1 MSAVVHSINISTQG
15 GVPKLPIDKAEIKFE
30 GVEGDFNKFRT
41 DKKNSTGT
49 RAVTLFSLEQ
59 IEKLK
64 SEGHAIDVGTT
75 GENITIE
82 GVDWPTLEVG
92 TRMMIGEAMIE
103 LSEPTAPCSKI
114 GKSFIDG
121 AFSRIDH
128 ELELGWSRW
137 SASVIEEGQVEV
149 GGQVIL
155 LSS

>member
-1 MSAVVHSINISTQG
+1 MSAVVHSINISTEG
-15 GVPKLPIDKAEIKFE
+15 GVPKLPIGKAKVNFE

-41 DKKNSTGT
+41 EKKNSTGT

-59 IEKLK
+59 IQKLK

-75 GENITIE
+75 GENITVE
-82 GVDWPTLEVG
+82 GIDWPTLEVG
-92 TRMMIGEAMIE
+92 ARMMIGEAVIE

-149 GGQVIL
+149 GSQVIL
-155 LSS
+155 L

>member
-1 MSAVVHSINISTQG
+1 MCIRDRKINSI
-15 GVPKLPIDKAEIKFE
+15 
-30 GVEGDFNKFRT
+30 
-41 DKKNSTGT
+41 GT

-64 SEGHAIDVGTT
+64 SEGHTIDVGTT
-75 GENITIE
+75 GENITVE

-92 TRMMIGEAMIE
+92 TRMMIGEAVIE

-137 SASVIEEGQVEV
+137 SASVIEEGQVEI
-149 GGQVIL
+149 GSQVIIL
-155 LSS
+155 

>member
-41 DKKNSTGT
+41 EKKNSIGT

-64 SEGHAIDVGTT
+64 SEGHSIDVGTT

-82 GVDWPTLEVG
+82 GVDWPSLEVG
-92 TRMMIGEAMIE
+92 ARMMIGEAMIE

-149 GGQVIL
+149 GNQVIIL
-155 LSS
+155 

>member
-15 GVPKLPIDKAEIKFE
+15 GVPKLPIDKAQIKFE
-30 GVEGDFNKFRT
+30 GVDGDFNKFRT
-41 DKKNSTGT
+41 EKKNSTGT

-82 GVDWPTLEVG
+82 GVEWPSLEVG
-92 TRMMIGEAMIE
+92 ARMMIGEAMIE

-149 GGQVIL
+149 GSQVIL
-155 LSS
+155 L

>member
-15 GVPKLPIDKAEIKFE
+15 GVPKLPINKAQIKFD
-30 GVEGDFNKFRT
+30 GVDGDFNKFRT
-41 DKKNSTGT
+41 EKKNSTGT

-82 GVDWPTLEVG
+82 GVDWPSLEVG
-92 TRMMIGEAMIE
+92 ARMMIGEAMIE

-137 SASVIEEGQVEV
+137 SASVIEEGQVEI
-149 GGQVIL
+149 GCQVIL
-155 LSS
+155 L

>member
-15 GVPKLPIDKAEIKFE
+15 GVPKLSINKAQIKFE
-30 GVEGDFNKFRT
+30 GVDGDFNKFRT
-41 DKKNSTGT
+41 EKKNSTGT

-64 SEGHAIDVGTT
+64 SEGHSIDVGTT

-82 GVDWPTLEVG
+82 GVDWPSLEVG
-92 TRMMIGEAMIE
+92 ARMMIGEAMIE

-137 SASVIEEGQVEV
+137 SASVIEEGQVEI
-149 GGQVIL
+149 GSQVIL
-155 LSS
+155 L

>member
-15 GVPKLPIDKAEIKFE
+15 GVPKLPINKAQIKFE
-30 GVEGDFNKFRT
+30 GVDGDFNKFRT
-41 DKKNSTGT
+41 EKKNSTGK

-82 GVDWPTLEVG
+82 GVDWPSLEVG
-92 TRMMIGEAMIE
+92 ARMMIGEAMIE

-137 SASVIEEGQVEV
+137 SASVIEEGQVEI
-149 GGQVIL
+149 GSQVIL
-155 LSS
+155 L

>member
-15 GVPKLPIDKAEIKFE
+15 GVPKLPTDKAEIKFE

>member
-15 GVPKLPIDKAEIKFE
+15 GVPKLPINKAQIKFE
-30 GVEGDFNKFRT
+30 GVDGDFNKFRT
-41 DKKNSTGT
+41 EKKNSTGT

-82 GVDWPTLEVG
+82 GVDWPSLEVG
-92 TRMMIGEAMIE
+92 ARMMSGEAMIE

-137 SASVIEEGQVEV
+137 SASVIEEGLVEV
-149 GGQVIL
+149 GNQVII
-155 LSS
+155 LS

>member
-15 GVPKLPIDKAEIKFE
+15 GVPKLPIDKAEIKFQ
-30 GVEGDFNKFRT
+30 GVEGDFNRFRT
-41 DKKNSTGT
+41 EKINSIGT

-59 IEKLK
+59 IKKLK

-75 GENITIE
+75 GENITIQ
-82 GVDWPTLEVG
+82 GVYWPSLKVG
-92 TRMMIGEAMIE
+92 TRMMIGDAMIE

-128 ELELGWSRW
+128 ELKLGWSRW

-149 GGQVIL
+149 GSQVIL
-155 LSS
+155 L

>member
-41 DKKNSTGT
+41 EKKNSVGT

-82 GVDWPTLEVG
+82 GVDWPSLEVG
-92 TRMMIGEAMIE
+92 ARMMIGEAMIE

-137 SASVIEEGQVEV
+137 SASVIEEGQVEI
-149 GGQVIL
+149 GSQVIL
-155 LSS
+155 L

>member
-1 MSAVVHSINISTQG
+1 MSALVHSINISTQG

-41 DKKNSTGT
+41 EKKNSVGT

-82 GVDWPTLEVG
+82 GVDWPSLEVG
-92 TRMMIGEAMIE
+92 ARMMIGEAMIE

-137 SASVIEEGQVEV
+137 SASVIEEGQVEI
-149 GGQVIL
+149 GSQVIL
-155 LSS
+155 L

>member
-15 GVPKLPIDKAEIKFE
+15 GVPKLPINKAQIKFE
-30 GVEGDFNKFRT
+30 GVDGDFNKFRT
-41 DKKNSTGT
+41 EKKNSTGK

-82 GVDWPTLEVG
+82 GVDWPSLEVG
-92 TRMMIGEAMIE
+92 ARMMIGEAMIE

-121 AFSRIDH
+121 VFSRIDH

-137 SASVIEEGQVEV
+137 SASVIEEGQVEI
-149 GGQVIL
+149 GSQVIL
-155 LSS
+155 L

>member
-15 GVPKLPIDKAEIKFE
+15 GVPKLPIDKAEVKFE
-30 GVEGDFNKFRT
+30 GVEGDFNRFRT
-41 DKKNSTGT
+41 EKINSIGT

-82 GVDWPTLEVG
+82 GVDWPSLEVG
-92 TRMMIGEAMIE
+92 ARMMIGEAMIE

-137 SASVIEEGQVEV
+137 SASVIEEGQVEI
-149 GGQVIL
+149 GSQVIL
-155 LSS
+155 L

>member
-1 MSAVVHSINISTQG
+1 MSAVVHSINISSKG
-15 GVPKLPIDKAEIKFE
+15 GVPKLPINKAQIKFE

-41 DKKNSTGT
+41 EKKNSTGT

-82 GVDWPTLEVG
+82 GVDWPSLEVG
-92 TRMMIGEAMIE
+92 ARMMIGEAMIE

-137 SASVIEEGQVEV
+137 SASVIEEGQVEI
-149 GGQVIL
+149 GSQVIL
-155 LSS
+155 L

>member
-1 MSAVVHSINISTQG
+1 MSAVVHSINISTKG
-15 GVPKLPIDKAEIKFE
+15 GVPKLPIEKAEIKFE
-30 GVEGDFNKFRT
+30 GVEGDFNRFRT
-41 DKKNSTGT
+41 EKINSIGT

-82 GVDWPTLEVG
+82 GIDWPSLKIG
-92 TRMMIGEAMIE
+92 TRMMIGDAMIE

-114 GKSFIDG
+114 GKSFIGG
-121 AFSRIDH
+121 AFYRIDH
-128 ELELGWSRW
+128 EKESGWSRW

-149 GGQVIL
+149 GSQVIL
-155 LSS
+155 L

>member
-15 GVPKLPIDKAEIKFE
+15 GVPKLPINKAQIKFE
-30 GVEGDFNKFRT
+30 GVDGDFNKFRT
-41 DKKNSTGT
+41 EKKNSTGT

-64 SEGHAIDVGTT
+64 SEGHSIDVGTT

-82 GVDWPTLEVG
+82 GVDWPSLEVG
-92 TRMMIGEAMIE
+92 ARMMIGEAMIE

-149 GGQVIL
+149 GNQVIIL
-155 LSS
+155 

>member
-1 MSAVVHSINISTQG
+1 MCAVVHSINISSEG
-15 GVPKLPIDKAEIKFE
+15 GVPKLPIDRAEILFA
-30 GVEGDFNKFRT
+30 GVKGDYNRFRME
-41 DKKNSTGT
+41 KNNGIGT

-59 IEKLK
+59 IKKLK
-64 SEGHAIDVGTT
+64 GEGHTIDVGTT

-82 GVDWPTLEVG
+82 GIDWPTLEAG
-92 TRMMIGEAMIE
+92 TRMMVGEAMIE

-137 SASVIEEGQVEV
+137 SASVIEEGHIEV
-149 GGQVIL
+149 GNQVIIL
-155 LSS
+155 

>member
-15 GVPKLPIDKAEIKFE
+15 GVPKLPINKAHIKFE
-30 GVEGDFNKFRT
+30 GVDGDFNKFRT
-41 DKKNSTGT
+41 EKKNSTGT

-82 GVDWPTLEVG
+82 GVDWPSLEVG
-92 TRMMIGEAMIE
+92 ARMMIGEAMIE

-137 SASVIEEGQVEV
+137 SASVIEEGQVEI
-149 GGQVIL
+149 GSQVIL
-155 LSS
+155 L

>member
-15 GVPKLPIDKAEIKFE
+15 GVPKLPIDKAQIKFE

-41 DKKNSTGT
+41 EKKNSIGT

-82 GVDWPTLEVG
+82 GVDWPSLEVG
-92 TRMMIGEAMIE
+92 ARMMIGEAMIE

-149 GGQVIL
+149 GNQVIIL
-155 LSS
+155 

>member
-41 DKKNSTGT
+41 EKKNSTGT

-82 GVDWPTLEVG
+82 GVDWPSLEVG
-92 TRMMIGEAMIE
+92 ARMMIGEAMIE

-149 GGQVIL
+149 GNQVIIL
-155 LSS
+155 

>member
-1 MSAVVHSINISTQG
+1 M
-15 GVPKLPIDKAEIKFE
+15 
-30 GVEGDFNKFRT
+30 
-41 DKKNSTGT
+41 
-49 RAVTLFSLEQ
+49 FSLEQ
-59 IEKLK
+59 IKKLK

-82 GVDWPTLEVG
+82 GIDWPTLEVG

-128 ELELGWSRW
+128 ELEVGWSRW
-137 SASVIEEGQVEV
+137 SASVIEEGGVEV
-149 GGQVIL
+149 GNSGHSTIMMKYDCKIQTSIENNYFRPKFMRSLWVAIL
-155 LSS
+155 

>member
-1 MSAVVHSINISTQG
+1 M
-15 GVPKLPIDKAEIKFE
+15 
-30 GVEGDFNKFRT
+30 
-41 DKKNSTGT
+41 
-49 RAVTLFSLEQ
+49 EQ
-59 IEKLK
+59 IQKLK

-92 TRMMIGEAMIE
+92 TRMMIGDAMIE

-121 AFSRIDH
+121 AFYRIDH

-149 GGQVIL
+149 GSQVIL
-155 LSS
+155 L

>member
-15 GVPKLPIDKAEIKFE
+15 GVPKLPIDKAEIKFQ
-30 GVEGDFNKFRT
+30 GVEGDFNRFRT
-41 DKKNSTGT
+41 EKINSIGA

-149 GGQVIL
+149 GSQVIL
-155 LSS
+155 L

>member
-1 MSAVVHSINISTQG
+1 MSAVVHSINISKQG

-30 GVEGDFNKFRT
+30 GVEGDFNRFRT
-41 DKKNSTGT
+41 EKINSIGT

-64 SEGHAIDVGTT
+64 SEGHTIDVGTT
-75 GENITIE
+75 GENITVE

-92 TRMMIGEAMIE
+92 TRMMIGEAVIE

-137 SASVIEEGQVEV
+137 SASVIEEGQVEI
-149 GGQVIL
+149 GSQVIIL
-155 LSS
+155 

>member
-15 GVPKLPIDKAEIKFE
+15 GVPKLPIDKAQIKFE
-30 GVEGDFNKFRT
+30 GVDGDFNKFRT
-41 DKKNSTGT
+41 EKKNSTGT

-82 GVDWPTLEVG
+82 GVDWPSLEVG
-92 TRMMIGEAMIE
+92 ARMMIGEAMIE

-137 SASVIEEGQVEV
+137 SASVIEEGQVEI
-149 GGQVIL
+149 GSQVIL
-155 LSS
+155 L

>member
-15 GVPKLPIDKAEIKFE
+15 GVPKLPIDKAEVKFE

-41 DKKNSTGT
+41 EKKNSIGT

-64 SEGHAIDVGTT
+64 SEGHSIDVGTT

-82 GVDWPTLEVG
+82 GVDWPSLEVG
-92 TRMMIGEAMIE
+92 ARMMIGEAMIE

-137 SASVIEEGQVEV
+137 SASVIEEGQVEI
-149 GGQVIL
+149 GSQVIL
-155 LSS
+155 L

>member
-41 DKKNSTGT
+41 EKKNSTGT

-59 IEKLK
+59 IEKLR
-64 SEGHAIDVGTT
+64 SEGHSIDVGTT
-75 GENITIE
+75 GENISIE
-82 GVDWPTLEVG
+82 GVDWPSLEVG
-92 TRMMIGEAMIE
+92 NRLMIGEAMIE
-103 LSEPTAPCSKI
+103 LSGPTAPCGKI

-149 GGQVIL
+149 GSQVIL
-155 LSS
+155 L

>member
-15 GVPKLPIDKAEIKFE
+15 GVPKLPINKAQIKFE
-30 GVEGDFNKFRT
+30 GVDGDFNKFRT
-41 DKKNSTGT
+41 EKKNSTGT

-82 GVDWPTLEVG
+82 GVDWPSLEVG
-92 TRMMIGEAMIE
+92 ARMMIGEAMIE

-128 ELELGWSRW
+128 ELEFGWSRW
-137 SASVIEEGQVEV
+137 SASVIEEGLVEI
-149 GGQVIL
+149 GSQVIIL
-155 LSS
+155 

>member
-41 DKKNSTGT
+41 EKKNSIGT

-64 SEGHAIDVGTT
+64 SEGHSIDVGTT

-82 GVDWPTLEVG
+82 GVDWPSLEVG
-92 TRMMIGEAMIE
+92 ARMMIGEAMIE

-137 SASVIEEGQVEV
+137 SASVIEEGQVEI
-149 GGQVIL
+149 GSQVIIL
-155 LSS
+155 

>member
-1 MSAVVHSINISTQG
+1 MSAVVHSINISTEG
-15 GVPKLPIDKAEIKFE
+15 GVPKLPIDKAQIKFE

-41 DKKNSTGT
+41 EKKNSTGT

-64 SEGHAIDVGTT
+64 SEGHSIDIGTT

-82 GVDWPTLEVG
+82 GVDWPTLDVG

-137 SASVIEEGQVEV
+137 SASVIEEGGVQV
-149 GGQVIL
+149 GSQVIL
-155 LSS
+155 L

>member
-15 GVPKLPIDKAEIKFE
+15 GVPKLPINKAQIKFE
-30 GVEGDFNKFRT
+30 GVDGDFNKFRT
-41 DKKNSTGT
+41 EKKNSTGT

-137 SASVIEEGQVEV
+137 SASVIEEGQVEI
-149 GGQVIL
+149 GSQVIL
-155 LSS
+155 L

>member
-41 DKKNSTGT
+41 EKKNSTGT

-82 GVDWPTLEVG
+82 GVDWPSLEVG
-92 TRMMIGEAMIE
+92 ARMMIGEAMIE

-137 SASVIEEGQVEV
+137 SASVIEEGQVEI
-149 GGQVIL
+149 GSQVIL
-155 LSS
+155 L

>member
-1 MSAVVHSINISTQG
+1 MSAVVHSINISKQG

-30 GVEGDFNKFRT
+30 GVEGDFNRFRT
-41 DKKNSTGT
+41 EKINSIGT

-64 SEGHAIDVGTT
+64 SEGHTIDVGTT
-75 GENITIE
+75 GENITVE

-92 TRMMIGEAMIE
+92 TRMMIGEAVIE

-149 GGQVIL
+149 GSQVIL
-155 LSS
+155 L

>member
-41 DKKNSTGT
+41 EKKNSIGT

-64 SEGHAIDVGTT
+64 SEGHSIDVGTT

-82 GVDWPTLEVG
+82 GVDWPSLEVG
-92 TRMMIGEAMIE
+92 ARMMIGEAMIE

-137 SASVIEEGQVEV
+137 SASVIEEGHVEV
-149 GGQVIL
+149 GNQVIIL
-155 LSS
+155 

>member
-41 DKKNSTGT
+41 EKKNSIGT

-59 IEKLK
+59 IEILK
-64 SEGHAIDVGTT
+64 SEGHSIDVGTT

-82 GVDWPTLEVG
+82 GVDWPSLEVG
-92 TRMMIGEAMIE
+92 ARMMIGEAMIE

-114 GKSFIDG
+114 GKSFIG
-121 AFSRIDH
+121 GTFSRIDH

-137 SASVIEEGQVEV
+137 SASVIEEGQVEI
-149 GGQVIL
+149 GSQVIL
-155 LSS
+155 L